1 MLTRTARTGCGRDKV
16 IFACGPCRSVAPQG
30 MRPQSPADRR
40 IWPVP
45 CRDARPRAT
54 NLRAGRSTA
63 GNATHA
69 EEDQPSRGTRTGCSA
84 PLSCDELAIDPQ
96 RIVGRVARARTGY
109 NAASQSLAAAS
120 TRDPP
125 LCTRVVIGMP
135 VGEGVPKDRSDR
147 RCDVLSAGAFGRC
160 RPGAAWFGGLIW
172 ACWRSVAGAQECAWG
187 AGDPALVAVGGPA
200 PLDGEDLVHVRG
212 QQGVN
217 HVGGFGAVEAGVER
231 APGRPGRRRSW
242 TGQCDA
248 AGGSRPAARLRRG
261 RPGRPPSAAVVP
273 EPRFPGC
280 PAGGRM
286 QRQPPRASRR
296 LT

>member
-96 RIVGRVARARTGY
+96 RIVGRECRAGRRPITLRDLRWSRPMSKIRSGANRGRSTWPSVPHRTGVS
-109 NAASQSLAAAS
+109 AAPS
-120 TRDPP
+120 
-125 LCTRVVIGMP
+125 
-135 VGEGVPKDRSDR
+135 
-147 RCDVLSAGAFGRC
+147 C
-160 RPGAAWFGGLIW
+160 RGLW
-172 ACWRSVAGAQECAWG
+172 
-187 AGDPALVAVGGPA
+187 
-200 PLDGEDLVHVRG
+200 
-212 QQGVN
+212 
-217 HVGGFGAVEAGVER
+217 
-231 APGRPGRRRSW
+231 
-242 TGQCDA
+242 
-248 AGGSRPAARLRRG
+248 PAACGVGWWAHQARWARLG
-261 RPGRPPSAAVVP
+261 
-273 EPRFPGC
+273 
-280 PAGGRM
+280 
-286 QRQPPRASRR
+286 
-296 LT
+296 